1 VKLALNITLSHV
13 SGPEQ
18 DAETMV
24 DALCGTIGADNGAG
38 KDALRVVVPDW
49 DDASAMEV
57 ESVYIVKLADTE
69 P

>member
-1 VKLALNITLSHV
+1 VKFAVHITLSHV

-18 DAETMV
+18 DEETMV

-38 KDALRVVVPDW
+38 KDALRVIVPEW
-49 DDASAMEV
+49 DEEAGREV
-57 ESVYIVKLADTE
+57 ESVYIVKLADDR